1 MAIISVI
8 TVVKDHQEGLQLTH
22 SSLLRQFYPDWEMI
36 IVVGRSS
43 DRTLRTAKEIEGSDK
58 RVLVIEQ
65 SGSGIYEAMNEGLA
79 VASGEF
85 IWFMNA
91 GDKFATESAIDH
103 ALTLIFNS
111 RAGVVIGGYQVE
123 NGIQGASYT
132 YSSRELSALRFA
144 FNRRGGCH
152 QAMLFRTEVV
162 KELGGFNPHYS
173 LAGDFDLVI
182 KVIRSTS
189 AYRASEIY
197 AAIEPGG
204 RADQGIFLVHKQKH
218 EIRRKLFGGPVV
230 FFASVIWT
238 ALVWVKMFVR
248 WFVRKIPNSGLDK

>member
-1 MAIISVI
+1 MPIVSVI

-22 SSLLRQFYPDWEMI
+22 SSLLRQINPHWEMI
-36 IVVGRSS
+36 IVVGHSS

-79 VASGEF
+79 AASGEF

-91 GDKFATESAIDH
+91 GDKFATEYVMDH

-111 RAGVVIGGYQVE
+111 RAGVVIGGYRVE
-123 NGIQGASYT
+123 NGIQAASYT
-132 YSSRELSALRFA
+132 YSPRELSALRFA

-152 QAMLFRTEVV
+152 QAMLFRTDVV

-204 RADQGIFLVHKQKH
+204 RADKGIFLVHKQKH
-218 EIRRKLFGGPVV
+218 EIRRNSFGGPVV
-230 FFASVIWT
+230 FAASISWT
-238 ALVWVKMFVR
+238 ALVWVKMFIR
-248 WFVRKIPNSGLDK
+248 WIVRKISNISFSK